1 MDHSLNEALSREDI
15 WIWLSMVYCLSIRHY
30 SYIAMHLTKINLDE
44 LENIFFTEVAP
55 QCYSPLPPAPDDHWE
70 FDEKH
75 LVESIKKRLAARKS
89 SFLRRIAGDLYIK
102 YLKKACA
109 SDWQAFKKAY
119 YSELSRKA

>member
-1 MDHSLNEALSREDI
+1 
-15 WIWLSMVYCLSIRHY
+15 
-30 SYIAMHLTKINLDE
+30 MHLTKINLDE

>member
-1 MDHSLNEALSREDI
+1 MLSPEEI
-15 WIWLSMVYCLSIRHY
+15 WIWLSEIFCLTEHY
-30 SYIAMHLTKINLDE
+30 NYIAMNLLGVNIDKLEKIYFE
-44 LENIFFTEVAP
+44 EVAP
-55 QCYSPLPPAPDDHWE
+55 VCYEFFQPYPVDPDLTK
-70 FDEKH
+70 FDETW